1 MLINLLKKKRNKFK
15 KMGKIFIKDLGEH
28 IPGTKSRIALNNI
41 KEFVIVPYFIDWYKS
56 KESNKIFPIFMQ
68 EISDLNKVLWQS
80 KKTWKFDY
88 FIKYFTFTFIQ
99 IIKWP
104 L

>member
-1 MLINLLKKKRNKFK
+1 
-15 KMGKIFIKDLGEH
+15 MGKIFIKDLGEH

-68 EISDLNKVLWQS
+68 EISDLNPTNKQIPGILTKNPFFEHTQ
-80 KKTWKFDY
+80 
-88 FIKYFTFTFIQ
+88 IKYFSSYDNDRLAGRIMTFIDYNYN
-99 IIKWP
+99 
-104 L
+104 